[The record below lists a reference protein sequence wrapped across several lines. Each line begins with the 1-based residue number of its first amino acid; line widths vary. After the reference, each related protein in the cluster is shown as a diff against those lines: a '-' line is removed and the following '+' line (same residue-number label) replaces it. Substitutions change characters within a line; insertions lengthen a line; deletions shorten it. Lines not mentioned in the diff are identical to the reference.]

1 MSSSPIEAPAKVVR
15 FGLFEVDLESNEL
28 RKKGLRLKLQDQ
40 QLNLL
45 KILLEHPGTLV
56 TRDELRHRLWKPGT
70 FVEFDH
76 SLNTAM
82 MRLREVLGCG
92 GGFIYGR

>member
-1 MSSSPIEAPAKVVR
+1 MSSPIEAPAKVVR

-40 QLNLL
+40 QLRLL

-56 TRDELRHRLWKPGT
+56 TRDELRHRLW
-70 FVEFDH
+70 
-76 SLNTAM
+76 
-82 MRLREVLGCG
+82 
-92 GGFIYGR
+92 

>member
-1 MSSSPIEAPAKVVR
+1 MSSPIEAPAKVVR

-40 QLNLL
+40 QLSLL

-56 TRDELRHRLWKPGT
+56 TRDELGRLSNST
-70 FVEFDH
+70 I
-76 SLNTAM
+76 A
-82 MRLREVLGCG
+82 
-92 GGFIYGR
+92 